1 MRVLRRIYF
10 VMGWAML
17 GLGTTGVVLPLLPT
31 TPFVLAAAWCFC
43 RSSPRTA
50 AWLEEHPVLGRSITN
65 WQREGAVSWR
75 SKMAAVAS
83 MGFGYAI
90 TLGLARLDH
99 LTAALLAALLLAVAT
114 FILTRPSPTDG
125 NAEQLFI
132 VTSEEIDYRDRLNK

>member
-1 MRVLRRIYF
+1 MKGLRGIYF

-43 RSSPRTA
+43 RSSPRMA
-50 AWLEEHPVLGRSITN
+50 AWLEKHPVLGRSITN

-90 TLGLARLDH
+90 TLGLTRLDH
-99 LTAALLAALLLAVAT
+99 LAAALLAVLLLAVAT
-114 FILTRPSPTDG
+114 FILTRPSPTNG
-125 NAEQLFI
+125 NAGSPLGK
-132 VTSEEIDYRDRLNK
+132 SD